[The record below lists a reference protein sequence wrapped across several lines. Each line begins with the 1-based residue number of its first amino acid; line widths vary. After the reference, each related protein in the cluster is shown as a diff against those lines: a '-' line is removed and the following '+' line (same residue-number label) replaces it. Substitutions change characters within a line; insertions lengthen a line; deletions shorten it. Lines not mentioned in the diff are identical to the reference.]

1 MQEALCMCG
10 FSIKVEEHVVQ
21 LLNHD
26 VIVGHIVTGDIQG
39 LYQGKLVCLL
49 LLSKLN
55 KGQ

>member
-1 MQEALCMCG
+1 MCG